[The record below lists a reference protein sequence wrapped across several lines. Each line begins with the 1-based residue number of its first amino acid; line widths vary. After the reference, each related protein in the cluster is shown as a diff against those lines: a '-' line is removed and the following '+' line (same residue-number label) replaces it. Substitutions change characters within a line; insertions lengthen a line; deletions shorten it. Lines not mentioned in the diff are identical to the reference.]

1 MLSHFECYTKTSSY
15 DLSDILQDR
24 EWDFFISAYTD
35 AERVQTIF
43 DRVNAKNKIWF
54 KFSEYC
60 YPADHCIDHCA
71 IFTSKDEV
79 EIIEV
84 WNKSDIRIED
94 SVCIDSTGFIRPYLA
109 FLIRYLYEIGYKKID
124 VLYTE
129 PISYG
134 KKEKTEFSKG
144 AVRVVRQIRGF
155 EGAHES
161 AGDNDVLIIN
171 AGFDD
176 KLITAVAENK
186 KNTKKYQLI
195 GFPSLRANMYQQG
208 MLRVSKARESLD
220 YAMPDS
226 DRTIFA
232 PANDPFITAAALE
245 HKVNKIHSVTPIRN
259 LYLSPL
265 ATKPQLIGLVL
276 FYLLGEKPFPV
287 SIVFPFADAYSK
299 ETGEGLARTWL
310 YSLEFPTIEELRA
323 NHWLECQLT

>member
-1 MLSHFECYTKTSSY
+1 MISHFECYSKTTSY
-15 DLSDILQDR
+15 DLSDMLKDR
-24 EWDFFISAYTD
+24 MWDFFISSYTD
-35 AERVQTIF
+35 AERVQTVF
-43 DRVNAKNKIWF
+43 ANVNAKNKIWF

-60 YPADHCIDHCA
+60 YPDDHCIDNCA
-71 IFTSKDEV
+71 QFSTKDES
-79 EIIEV
+79 EIIKV
-84 WNKSDIRIED
+84 WEELGISKES

-109 FLIRYLYEIGYKKID
+109 FLLRYLYQIGYKRID
-124 VLYTE
+124 VIYTE

-144 AVRVVRQIRGF
+144 AIRVVRQIRGF
-155 EGAHES
+155 EGEHEPD
-161 AGDNDVLIIN
+161 GDNDVLIIN
-171 AGFDD
+171 SGFDD

-186 KNTKKYQLI
+186 KNTKKYQLV

-208 MLRVSKARESLD
+208 LLRVSKARESLD

-226 DRTIFA
+226 SRTILA

-245 HKVNKIHSVTPIRN
+245 AKVNEIHSANPIRN

-287 SIVFPFADAYSK
+287 SLIFPFADAYSK
-299 ETGEGLARTWL
+299 ETGDGLARTWL
-310 YSLEFPTIEELRA
+310 YSLEFPSIDELRA
-323 NHWLECQLT
+323 NHWL